1 MFFRIWTNLPIFVQT
16 ENTMFKA
23 LILTALAFSLATVQA
38 RTENGLFTKYR
49 IIGHNDGLA
58 DNKIKSIVE
67 DSLGTCWIGTTRG
80 INRIFEGRV
89 INYSKDTCILNK
101 DIGFIAK
108 DRQQNIWA
116 SSGGLYLYDYRTDS
130 FNEILYQGREI
141 WANSYSEIQDGMV
154 FCSPEGIFLYTFAER
169 KMRLLIPRK
178 WDDIRYNG
186 FCMSDNRLALAS
198 STTGDIYS
206 IDIWTGERK
215 LIHEFRNNIYV
226 KDVIRDGNGN
236 IWFAIYRKGLFCFN
250 TKALLKSFTAE
261 EHFLGNSII
270 LDLNLYGGTLCIST
284 DGDGIFE
291 LDTESFTVTPLKD
304 RSGSRIP
311 EELASVNTMYF
322 SDNALWYGTI
332 RHGLIHRTSDFIKIF
347 HDEDFGSSAERG
359 INKDVVS
366 CLCEGPD
373 GNIWLGTD
381 GGGIYTWLRSE
392 SRIVPVRALG
402 RQKITSLE
410 WVNDSEMLISI
421 YNKGVYR
428 YDPRTDKTEF
438 IFIKD
443 RETNENILRQDI
455 TIQLKR
461 LPSGKV
467 AVLTRSIYEYDP
479 DTGKIEP
486 SGINLIGTNNLR
498 IADIGAKSTF
508 LYTHH
513 EIFRLDN
520 AERTAEKIYSNFQG
534 DIACVRMVGS
544 TLYVI
549 KSYNLE
555 ILDTETGEMKM
566 TDFRYNGNLLPILE
580 KDNSGNIWLSTR
592 DNIIKVEGSR
602 LDNYIKFGDLETG
615 VTNDFFEDVSLLSAD
630 GDLFFGG
637 NSSFCAVQTAK
648 SDTFSGKKNVH
659 LLRVN
664 VNGENVDYNMNG
676 SIPKIQVKWN
686 YNSMFID
693 VSTDS
698 DNVFKANSFRYTV
711 SNRDKKTVIYSDSR
725 LSLPVLSSGRY
736 GISIAYKDDTDRW
749 IESGNRIQVHVSQHW
764 GRNIAYIAGAILL
777 LAALI
782 AGILLVYHR
791 IEKNKAEEQYRKRKE
806 KLSDNKLKFLT
817 NISHELRTPLTL
829 IYSPLRR
836 LLDKNDFE
844 PSVRKELSGILSQSQ
859 YMNQLINM
867 VLDSRKLE
875 EGFGTVNIAPHRL
888 NEWIE
893 TVTDEFRAEFENK
906 SISLICDRDPA
917 IGWVNFD
924 ESKFRII
931 LGNLLMNAWKYSG
944 PETTVTIRTSAIDG
958 YVRISVIDRGIGISG
973 IDADELFNRFRQGSS
988 QSKGFGLGL
997 AYTKLLVET
1006 HQGGRI
1012 GAFPNPDKGSTFWFE
1027 IPMAIECTT
1036 NLAIKAEDIENDAN
1050 DSPDQSREGNI
1061 VTSSNDFD
1069 TGDCTVLIA
1078 EDEPDLLEFIAKE
1091 LSPYFKSVLKAT
1103 DGKEALELASRESPN
1118 IIVSDVMMPLMNGYE
1133 LCRTIKNTI
1142 EISHIPVIL
1151 LTAQADSLHREEGY
1165 KSGADIFLT
1174 KPFDIP
1180 VLLAAIRN
1188 TLQARSLIHEKYRNL
1203 LKPVSPADATFS
1215 NADEQFIVK
1224 LDKYIE
1230 SNIANDSLNA
1240 QMITEHLCMGRA
1252 TFYKKMK
1259 EVVGL
1264 GIMEYVTGKRMAL
1277 AADLLTRSSL
1287 TVSEISQRCGYVDS
1301 QYFAKVFKQHL
1312 GQSPSLYRK
1321 SR

>member
-1 MFFRIWTNLPIFVQT
+1 
-16 ENTMFKA
+16 MFKA
-23 LILTALAFSLATVQA
+23 LILTALALSLATVPSRA
-38 RTENGLFTKYR
+38 DNGLFTKYR

-67 DSLGTCWIGTTRG
+67 DSLGTCWVGTTRG

-270 LDLNLYGGTLCIST
+270 LDLNLHGGTLCIST

-322 SDNALWYGTI
+322 SDNGLWYGTI

-347 HDEDFGSSAERG
+347 HDEDFGSSAERS

-366 CLCEGPD
+366 CMCEGPD

-392 SRIVPVRALG
+392 SRIVPVKALG

-428 YDPRTDKTEF
+428 FDPKTEKTEF
-438 IFIKD
+438 IYIKD
-443 RETNENILRQDI
+443 KETNENILRQDI

-637 NSSFCAVQTAK
+637 NSSFCAVQTDK

-782 AGILLVYHR
+782 AGILLAYHR

-888 NEWIE
+888 NDWIE

-1036 NLAIKAEDIENDAN
+1036 NLPVKAEEIIGNEAADGA
-1050 DSPDQSREGNI
+1050 DQIREGNI
-1061 VTSSNDFD
+1061 DVTPSDFNTD
-1069 TGDCTVLIA
+1069 
-1078 EDEPDLLEFIAKE
+1078 DLLEFIAKE
-1091 LSPYFKSVLKAT
+1091 LSPHFKSVLKAT
-1103 DGKEALELASRESPN
+1103 DGKEALELASRQSPN

>member
-1 MFFRIWTNLPIFVQT
+1 
-16 ENTMFKA
+16 MFKA
-23 LILTALAFSLATVQA
+23 LILTALALSLATA
-38 RTENGLFTKYR
+38 PSRAGNGLFTKYR

-67 DSLGTCWIGTTRG
+67 DSLGTCWVGTTRG

-89 INYSKDTCILNK
+89 INYSRDTCILNK

-311 EELASVNTMYF
+311 EELASVTTMYF
-322 SDNALWYGTI
+322 SDNGLWYGTI

-347 HDEDFGSSAERG
+347 HDEDFGSSAERS

-366 CLCEGPD
+366 CMCEGPD

-381 GGGIYTWLRSE
+381 GGGIYTWLRSG
-392 SRIVPVRALG
+392 SRIVPVKALG

-438 IFIKD
+438 IYIKD
-443 RETNENILRQDI
+443 KETNENILRQDI

-637 NSSFCAVQTAK
+637 NSSFCAVQTDK

-782 AGILLVYHR
+782 AGILLAYHR

-875 EGFGTVNIAPHRL
+875 EGFGTVNIATHRL
-888 NEWIE
+888 NDWIE

-906 SISLICDRDPA
+906 SISLICDTDPA

-1036 NLAIKAEDIENDAN
+1036 NLPVKAEEIIGNEAAEGA
-1050 DSPDQSREGNI
+1050 DQIRESNI
-1061 VTSSNDFD
+1061 DVTPSDFNTD
-1069 TGDCTVLIA
+1069 DCTVLIA
-1078 EDEPDLLEFIAKE
+1078 EDEPDLLEFIARE
-1091 LSPYFKSVLKAT
+1091 LRPHFKSILKAT
-1103 DGKEALELASRESPN
+1103 DGKEALELASRQSPN